1 MSNASGASNAG
12 ILAGIARW
20 YERAM
25 MFLGCTLLA
34 GIVVIMGFQV
44 FFRYVLNDSIIWS
57 EEMCRYFLIWI
68 TFLFL
73 GIAYQRGELISLSML
88 LRIVPCWLHLVLT
101 TVAHLAMLGTLGILI
116 WYGFAFADVNSIQTL
131 PAFDFLWSTFINP
144 REEANLSSWWLYV
157 SIPVGAIFLSLHLI
171 AGYFVRIGK
180 IMAGE
185 PVFPEDV
192 GQEVFSQEVFSR
204 DTFSHGVT

>member
-1 MSNASGASNAG
+1 MSGTSGTSNRG
-12 ILAGIARW
+12 ILASIVFW
-20 YERAM
+20 YERLM
-25 MFLGCTLLA
+25 MIFGCTLLA
-34 GIVVIMGFQV
+34 GIVIIMGFQV

-88 LRIVPCWLHLVLT
+88 LRVVPRWLHLVLT
-101 TVAHLAMLGTLGILI
+101 TLAHLAMLATLGILI

-131 PAFDFLWSTFINP
+131 PAFDFLWSSFINP

-157 SIPVGAIFLSLHLI
+157 SIPVGAILLTIHLI
-171 AGYFVRIGK
+171 VGYVVRMQK
-180 IMAGE
+180 IIAGE
-185 PVFPEDV
+185 PVFPEDI
-192 GQEVFSQEVFSR
+192 GRELSGGEAR
-204 DTFSHGVT
+204 

>member
-1 MSNASGASNAG
+1 LTS
-12 ILAGIARW
+12 IVFW
-20 YERAM
+20 YERLM
-25 MFLGCTLLA
+25 MIFGCTLLA

-88 LRIVPCWLHLVLT
+88 LRVVPRWLHLVLT
-101 TVAHLAMLGTLGILI
+101 TLAHLAMFATLGVLI

-131 PAFDFLWSTFINP
+131 PAFDFLWSSFINP

-157 SIPVGAIFLSLHLI
+157 SIPVGAILLTLHLVV
-171 AGYFVRIGK
+171 GYVVRIQK
-180 IMAGE
+180 IMADE
-185 PVFPEDV
+185 PVFPEDI
-192 GQEVFSQEVFSR
+192 GREVSGGEAR
-204 DTFSHGVT
+204 

>member
-1 MSNASGASNAG
+1 MSGTNGTSNRG
-12 ILAGIARW
+12 LLTSIVFW
-20 YERAM
+20 YERLM
-25 MFLGCTLLA
+25 MIFGCTLLA

-88 LRIVPCWLHLVLT
+88 LRVVPRWLHLVLT
-101 TVAHLAMLGTLGILI
+101 TLAHLAMFATLGVLI

-131 PAFDFLWSTFINP
+131 PAFDFLWSSFINP

-157 SIPVGAIFLSLHLI
+157 SIPVGAILLTLHLVV
-171 AGYFVRIGK
+171 GYVVRIQK
-180 IMAGE
+180 IMADE
-185 PVFPEDV
+185 PVFPEDI
-192 GQEVFSQEVFSR
+192 GREVSGGEAR
-204 DTFSHGVT
+204 

>member
-1 MSNASGASNAG
+1 MSGTNGTSNRG
-12 ILAGIARW
+12 LLTSIVFW
-20 YERAM
+20 YERLM
-25 MFLGCTLLA
+25 MIFGCTLLA

-73 GIAYQRGELISLSML
+73 GIAYQRGELISLSMV
-88 LRIVPCWLHLVLT
+88 LRVVPRWLHLVLT
-101 TVAHLAMLGTLGILI
+101 TLAHLAMFATLGVLI

-131 PAFDFLWSTFINP
+131 PAFDFLWSSFINP

-157 SIPVGAIFLSLHLI
+157 SIPVGAILLTLHLVV
-171 AGYFVRIGK
+171 GYVVRIQK
-180 IMAGE
+180 IMADE
-185 PVFPEDV
+185 PVFPEDI
-192 GQEVFSQEVFSR
+192 GREVSGGEAR
-204 DTFSHGVT
+204 